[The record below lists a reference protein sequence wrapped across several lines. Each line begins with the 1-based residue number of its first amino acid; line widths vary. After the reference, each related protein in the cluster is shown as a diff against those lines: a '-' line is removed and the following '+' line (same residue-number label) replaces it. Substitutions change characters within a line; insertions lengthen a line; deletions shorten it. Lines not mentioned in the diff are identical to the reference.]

1 MLPRGSP
8 LTQRDPDSSIHSPAL
23 PACVLLAHWH
33 IPSTNEKWAA
43 FSGTAGEAGCQG
55 RPRGDPAI
63 AEPNQPCAARASL
76 VVSAGPCGC
85 LSTHSQEGPGGELG
99 CGLAGDYLLCC
110 CCCCCC
116 LLQHL
121 PRQDDFQPPSCSAF
135 LHVPL
140 VIAAAN
146 SGAHVLGTRE
156 DPSHCPL
163 LPAFSMSPCFTV
175 HSRAIKFHLMQ
186 PLGSLQHH
194 CHMMFTLPWDSA
206 APGSRMV
213 SWCYPRV
220 TLLESV
226 LAQGLQRPH
235 RTVSAAAEPGVGSRA
250 SWRDAQCRA
259 GSATFPGELPEFP
272 SAVLCV
278 DKPARTSSSFV
289 AL

>member
-8 LTQRDPDSSIHSPAL
+8 LTQRDPDSSIRSPTL

-55 RPRGDPAI
+55 RLWGGPAI
-63 AEPNQPCAARASL
+63 AELNQPCAARASL

-99 CGLAGDYLLCC
+99 CGLYFL
-110 CCCCCC
+110 CCCC

-140 VIAAAN
+140 VMAGAH

-156 DPSHCPL
+156 DLSHCPL
-163 LPAFSMSPCFTV
+163 LPAFSMSLYFTV
-175 HSRAIKFHLMQ
+175 HSNFI
-186 PLGSLQHH
+186 
-194 CHMMFTLPWDSA
+194 
-206 APGSRMV
+206 
-213 SWCYPRV
+213 
-220 TLLESV
+220 
-226 LAQGLQRPH
+226 
-235 RTVSAAAEPGVGSRA
+235 
-250 SWRDAQCRA
+250 
-259 GSATFPGELPEFP
+259 
-272 SAVLCV
+272 
-278 DKPARTSSSFV
+278 
-289 AL
+289 